1 MPTVAMIINRT
12 RVRDLPRFR
21 RQCCLA
27 ARAAG
32 WEPVFAET
40 SPRDHG
46 LGLARDALTAGARLV
61 VAAGGDGT
69 VRACAHALAG
79 TGVPLAIV
87 PRGTA
92 NLAARAL
99 GIPSRL
105 DAALATGFSGRDR
118 RVDLAEAEGML
129 FAAMAGIGLDAAVVA
144 GTPDLLKR
152 RFGWLAYAA
161 GGVTRLAGQHR
172 MFSVRLDGGPPLAR
186 WARSVVVGNAG
197 LLPGGFALLPDARL
211 DDGLLDV
218 GILAPAGLSGWG
230 RVAGRV
236 VTGSRLDDRNLERH
250 RARRIEIEADAAL
263 PREVDGEVISA
274 GRTMTITLRPGA
286 LLVRVPAYARGTGEL
301 EIA

>member
-1 MPTVAMIINRT
+1 MPHAVIIINRT
-12 RVRDLPRFR
+12 RVRDLSRFR

-32 WEPVFAET
+32 WEQPSFAET
-40 SPRDHG
+40 SHAGHG
-46 LGLARDALTAGARLV
+46 LVLARDALAAGAGLV

-105 DAALATGFSGRDR
+105 DAALAAGFGGRDR
-118 RVDLAEAEGML
+118 QIDLAGAEGML
-129 FAAMAGIGLDAAVVA
+129 FAAMAGIGLDAAVVS

-152 RFGWLAYAA
+152 HLGWLAYVA
-161 GGVTRLAGQHR
+161 GGVTRLAGR
-172 MFSVRLDGGPPLAR
+172 RRGFTLRLDGGPPLDR
-186 WARSVVVGNAG
+186 LARSVVVGNVG

-218 GILAPAGLSGWG
+218 GILAPAGPAGWAL
-230 RVAGRV
+230 VAGRV
-236 VTGSRLDDRNLERH
+236 VTGSRHDDLNLERH
-250 RARRIEIEADAAL
+250 RARQVEIEAAAEL
-263 PREVDGEVISA
+263 PREVDGEVITP
-274 GRTMTITLRPGA
+274 GRSLTVTVRPGA
-286 LLVRVPAYARGTGEL
+286 LRVRVPGR
-301 EIA
+301 